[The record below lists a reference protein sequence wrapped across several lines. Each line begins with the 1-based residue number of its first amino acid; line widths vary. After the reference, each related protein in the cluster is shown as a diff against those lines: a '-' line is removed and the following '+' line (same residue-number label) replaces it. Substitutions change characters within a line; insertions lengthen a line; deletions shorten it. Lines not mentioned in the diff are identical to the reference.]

1 MVPNISNNSLEG
13 KLNEFIGK
21 SVTITQDG
29 FLKNK
34 YSIHKLKYF
43 IEYEILNITDEESQ
57 NYLKIDLNQIH
68 KNSSLSFSSKLFRLN
83 SNKGITTLLK
93 DKFLRLARFCISFI
107 IFSGSLRVLLTPL

>member
-1 MVPNISNNSLEG
+1 MVYNTNNKLEE
-13 KLNEFIGK
+13 KLKEFIGK

-57 NYLKIDLNQIH
+57 NYLEINLNQTYKIETNE
-68 KNSSLSFSSKLFRLN
+68 KDIKLYLDN
-83 SNKGITTLLK
+83 DTIIC
-93 DKFLRLARFCISFI
+93 LAI
-107 IFSGSLRVLLTPL
+107 